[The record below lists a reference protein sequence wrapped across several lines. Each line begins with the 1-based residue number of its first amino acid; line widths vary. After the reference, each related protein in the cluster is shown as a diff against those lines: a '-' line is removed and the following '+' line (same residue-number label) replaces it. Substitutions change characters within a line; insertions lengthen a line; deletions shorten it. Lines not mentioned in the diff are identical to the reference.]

1 MGPRDHDETTMHRG
15 LRSILLEAS
24 DDELRDAFAGT
35 GEDID
40 ALAARGKAAAD
51 RAIAEATG
59 VGDVLPPS
67 VQRGHVDG
75 EDADAVEEVA
85 PELAVLDHRG
95 EVPGD
100 VNDLHRGLGALIHML
115 RRKERLSVDDLAQ
128 NARIAATELH
138 SIERDPLFD
147 PNPRTI
153 FQLEQY
159 FNLQDR
165 SLVLLS
171 GAVNVDAA
179 VREEALR
186 FAAHS
191 ERIQE
196 LTRDERKLINQFVKF
211 LSEHIDR

>member
-1 MGPRDHDETTMHRG
+1 MGRRDHDETTMHRG

-35 GEDID
+35 GEDLD

-85 PELAVLDHRG
+85 PELAVLDRRG
-95 EVPGD
+95 EIPGD

-115 RRKERLSVDDLAQ
+115 RRNERLSVDELAQ
-128 NARIAATELH
+128 NARVAATELH
-138 SIERDPLFD
+138 SIERDPTFD

-179 VREEALR
+179 VREKALR

-196 LTRDERKLINQFVKF
+196 LTRNERKLINQFVKF

>member
-1 MGPRDHDETTMHRG
+1 MGPRDHDDTTMHRG

-24 DDELRDAFAGT
+24 DDELRDAFAAT
-35 GEDID
+35 GEDLD
-40 ALAARGKAAAD
+40 VLAARGQAAAD

-59 VGDVLPPS
+59 VG
-67 VQRGHVDG
+67 G
-75 EDADAVEEVA
+75 A
-85 PELAVLDHRG
+85 
-95 EVPGD
+95 
-100 VNDLHRGLGALIHML
+100 NDLHRGLGALIHML
-115 RRKERLSVDDLAQ
+115 RRKERLSVDELAQ

-138 SIERDPLFD
+138 SIERDPTFD

-196 LTRDERKLINQFVKF
+196 LTRDERNLINQFVKF